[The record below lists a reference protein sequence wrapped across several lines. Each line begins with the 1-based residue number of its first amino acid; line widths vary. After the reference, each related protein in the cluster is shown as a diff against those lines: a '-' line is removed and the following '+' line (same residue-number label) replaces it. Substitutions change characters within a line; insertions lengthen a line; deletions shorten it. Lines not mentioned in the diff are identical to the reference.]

1 MTTVPDFKAHRDSLL
16 DQLQPDEAVL
26 LIGGPHY
33 LRNGDAEYR
42 YRPDSDVY
50 WATGWEDPEVAVFLR
65 PGEHPFTLFCQPKD
79 PNMEIW
85 NGFRHGLEGA
95 QEVFGADVSFK
106 YSELAQ
112 ELPRLIQ
119 GVKVLHYEFARDADN
134 DQLLV
139 AAIRKAAR
147 AARKNGLAVPQTFHS
162 LSKLVHELRLSKTER
177 ELDVMREAARIT
189 GIAHRRAMTMAKPD
203 MTEFQVESEIIRC
216 FIEEGGN
223 GPGYTSIVAG
233 GENACTLHYIRNR
246 APLQDGDLLL
256 IDAGGE
262 FGFYTADVTRTFPVN
277 GKFSPPQRQV
287 YEWVLRAQKAAIDE
301 CIVGSTPAK
310 VHETAVRVLT
320 EGMLDLKL
328 LSGELDELI
337 AEEKYKKYYMHG
349 TGHWLGLDVHDVG
362 LSAIDG
368 KSRKFQ
374 ENFVLTVEPG
384 LYIPADDETAPKE
397 FRGIGI
403 RIEDDIRISAEGPEN
418 LTADIPKEIADIEAI
433 C

>member
-1 MTTVPDFKAHRDSLL
+1 MIQMPDFKAHRDSLL
-16 DQLQPDEAVL
+16 EKLQPDEAVL

-50 WATGWEDPEVAVFLR
+50 WTTGWEDPEVAVFLR
-65 PGEHPFTLFCQPKD
+65 PGEHPFTIFCQPKD

-95 QEVFGADVSFK
+95 QEVYGADVAFA
-106 YSELAQ
+106 YSDLAK

-119 GVKVLHYEFARDADN
+119 GVNILHYEFTRDADN
-134 DQLLV
+134 DQLLMASV
-139 AAIRKAAR
+139 RKAAR

-162 LSKLVHELRLSKTER
+162 LSKLIHELRLSKTER
-177 ELDVMREAARIT
+177 ELEVMREAARIT
-189 GIAHRRAMTMAKPD
+189 GIAHRRAMSMVKPEVN
-203 MTEFQVESEIIRC
+203 EFQVESEILRC

-233 GENACTLHYIRNR
+233 GKNACTLHYIRNR
-246 APLQDGDLLL
+246 DALQDGDLIL

-262 FGFYTADVTRTFPVN
+262 FGYYTADVTRTFPVN
-277 GKFSPPQRQV
+277 GKFTLPQRRV
-287 YEWVLRAQKAAIDE
+287 YEWVLKAQKAAIEE
-301 CIVGSTPAK
+301 CTVGSNPAK

-320 EGMLDLKL
+320 EGMLDLQL
-328 LSGELDELI
+328 LTGDLEELI
-337 AEEKYKKYYMHG
+337 SEEKYKKYYMHG

-362 LSAIDG
+362 LSAING
-368 KSRKFQ
+368 KSRTFE

-384 LYIPADDETAPKE
+384 LYIPIDDSEAPE
-397 FRGIGI
+397 ALRGLGI
-403 RIEDDIRISAEGPEN
+403 RIEDDIRITANGPEI
-418 LTADIPKEIADIEAI
+418 LTADIPKEIKDIEAI